1 MSRDDLLVVAGET
14 SGDLHAARLVDAL
27 MELQPGLRPFG
38 LGSRYLEAAG
48 VELLADSSEIA
59 VVGISE
65 ALSILERARELF
77 DRILAEVERRRPRV
91 AVLVDYPEFNLRL
104 ARELRWRGVRVAY
117 YVSPQIWA
125 WRPWR
130 VRTIAESVDRMLV
143 LFGFEVDFYTRHSV
157 DAVHVGHPL
166 VDEVPFLQQAWE
178 RVRPGA
184 LPDRFEI
191 ALLPGSRR
199 GEVASLLA
207 VQISAAALLAKEI
220 PLRVRIVR
228 APSIDRS
235 VIDAAL
241 ASAATGLEVEIVDE
255 DRFEAIAGS
264 HLAICAS
271 GTATLETGLLG
282 TPLLVVYRLTAWTW
296 RIAKLLV
303 RVPYASL
310 VNLVLGRPAVPE
322 LLQESASP
330 EGIAREALA
339 ILRSRTAVDSMRTS
353 LAELRPRL
361 GRAGA
366 SSRAAAEVVRLLDE
380 LEPAA

>member
-1 MSRDDLLVVAGET
+1 MSRDDLLVVAGEA
-14 SGDLHAARLVDAL
+14 SGDLHAARLVAAL
-27 MELQPGLRPFG
+27 RELRPGVRPFG
-38 LGSRYLEAAG
+38 LGSRCLEAEG
-48 VELLADSSEIA
+48 VDLLADSSEIA

-65 ALSILERARELF
+65 ALSVLTRARELF
-77 DRILAEVERRRPRV
+77 DRLLAEVERRRPRV

-143 LFGFEVDFYTRHSV
+143 LFAFEVDFYARHSV
-157 DAVHVGHPL
+157 TAVHVGHPL
-166 VDEVPFLQQAWE
+166 VDEVPFLEQAWE

-184 LPDRFEI
+184 LPERFEI

-199 GEVASLLA
+199 GEVGSLLEVQLAA
-207 VQISAAALLAKEI
+207 VRRMAEEI
-220 PLRVRIVR
+220 PLRARIVR
-228 APSIDRS
+228 APSIDRGTIERA
-235 VIDAAL
+235 VAA
-241 ASAATGLEVEIVDE
+241 AGGGLEVEIVDE
-255 DRFEAIAGS
+255 GRFEAIAGS

-296 RIAKLLV
+296 RIARLLV
-303 RVPYASL
+303 RVRYASL

-330 EGIAREALA
+330 EGIAAEALT
-339 ILRSRTAVDSMRTS
+339 LLGSRPAVDSMRRS
-353 LAELRPRL
+353 LADLRPRL

-366 SSRAAAEVVRLLDE
+366 SRRAAGEVVQLFDG
-380 LEPAA
+380 LESAA